1 MVEVMAVSKGTMI
14 GVALAAAAAVVVLA
28 GVPVGRLLTVLLVL
42 ACPLMMLFMHRG
54 GHGHG
59 GHGSH
64 GGQPTESRDEVH
76 ATKQ

>member
-1 MVEVMAVSKGTMI
+1 MAVSKGSII
-14 GVALAAAAAVVVLA
+14 GVALAAAAAVVLVA
-28 GVPVGRLLTVLLVL
+28 GVPVDRLLTVLLVL

>member
-1 MVEVMAVSKGTMI
+1 MTVSKATMI
-14 GVALAAAAAVVVLA
+14 GVALAVAAAVVLVA
-28 GVPVGRLLTVLLVL
+28 GVPLGRLVTVLLVL
-42 ACPLMMLFMHRG
+42 ACPLMMVFMHRG

-64 GGQPTESRDEVH
+64 GGQPTESHDEVP